1 MAVPATTINTAHPRN
16 SHTRAD
22 WQFGCGAFDHF
33 PHDLMPRNDL
43 RFKRRQI
50 FFDNVEIGPAHAA
63 GSDAKQNMSGLRFG
77 GTRDVLDMD
86 EFPRRFISRSLISR
100 SKDGSFHLTSFILIS
115 ELDAVIFE
123 KVSKRENL
131 LPTANLAFLAVSELQ
146 NGRIRQSGNP
156 HQSAL
161 EPN

>member
-16 SHTRAD
+16 SYPRAD

-33 PHDLMPRNDL
+33 PHDLMPGNDL

-77 GTRDVLDMD
+77 GTRNVLDVD

-115 ELDAVIFE
+115 EVDAVIF
-123 KVSKRENL
+123 
-131 LPTANLAFLAVSELQ
+131 
-146 NGRIRQSGNP
+146 
-156 HQSAL
+156 
-161 EPN
+161 